1 MDLLGEGILI
11 FEHGRY
17 SVNHAKI
24 NSFVH
29 HIQRGLA
36 IDEQKSLDQFHDDF
50 NALERERE
58 TLTRNLELWCKQM
71 NEDAE

>member
-17 SVNHAKI
+17 SVNHEKI
-24 NSFVH
+24 DNFVY

-36 IDEQKSLDQFHDDF
+36 IDERTSLEKFHQDF
-50 NALERERE
+50 NDLERERI

-71 NEDAE
+71 NNDE